1 MPTDRPSADKLP
13 RAFGR
18 LWLLRMLAR
27 GGMGEVYLASTTG
40 IEGAERPCVVKT
52 IRREHVS
59 DRSFLAR
66 FLDEAR
72 VQSQLQHPG
81 VAQVLEA
88 SHDAEG
94 EPYVVV
100 EYVEGRSLGEVRRRA
115 ISLGVRI
122 TWPEA
127 VAVAISIAEA
137 LGHVHERTDAE
148 GRPLGIVHRDLSP
161 QNVMVGYGG
170 EVKLIDF
177 GTARGQ
183 NRRCHTIAG
192 VVFAKPGYVAPEV
205 ANGDP
210 GDHRVDLY
218 ALGVMFWELLAGR
231 RFLQGDPQEHL
242 AAVAKGE
249 RQPPPIAKLVDAP
262 EYLDAIIARLCAFD
276 REERFGSGRIAAA
289 ELAKLLVEAPSLSNG
304 ERGVRA
310 RIAQLMYGVYPSEPA
325 RSRVEFQALVQ
336 RARTMR
342 IDATTPADRLS
353 TIEEAP
359 SSPPVEGDPGRL
371 PGTGY
376 RILRELGQGAMGIVY
391 EAEHVELGRRVALK
405 VLAPEHATSKAFTQ
419 RFRREAR
426 AMSRL
431 SHPGLVT
438 LHDFGQAADG
448 RLFCAM
454 ELLEGETLERR
465 LAREQRIPWREVIEL
480 GKAACDALSAAHAA
494 GVVHRDLKPANLFL
508 TASGQLKILD
518 FGIAKASLDER
529 EVLDGFE
536 GMTLFG
542 TPEYMAP
549 EQARRE
555 RVDARAD
562 VYALGCVLYELL
574 TGERPFLGGSAI
586 AVLDAKRGAPIPPS
600 KRVTIP
606 RGFDLVLFRA
616 LAFHRDDRFA
626 TAAELRRALLGL
638 RGEPTRK
645 TGSGRALAWAAVAMG
660 SMGLAAAA
668 LLSGEVKL
676 PSLAARSPELPA
688 QASAPIETEIDEA
701 VIESEPPL
709 ERDIAKSDVR
719 PPPSAKARPS
729 REERAVKP
737 APTPPRRSAK
747 TAPVPEGEDAL
758 LRARRAAERQ
768 RSQPGAQRAWA
779 EAAALATQWEE
790 AVEAAEAWARL
801 EAGPQPRIFLA
812 RMLARQGRHA
822 GASAVL
828 VDVLDDHPE
837 SDEAR
842 ALLRDYGGIE
852 AAIAS
857 GRMAPATMA
866 KGD

>member
-81 VAQVLEA
+81 VAQILEA

-127 VAVAISIAEA
+127 VAVVISIAEA

-161 QNVMVGYGG
+161 QNVMIGYGG

-183 NRRCHTIAG
+183 NRRCQTIAG

-242 AAVAKGE
+242 AAVARGE

-262 EYLDAIIARLCAFD
+262 EAIDAIIARLCAYD
-276 REERFGSGRIAAA
+276 REDRFDSGRVAAA

-325 RSRVEFQALVQ
+325 RSRVEFQTLVQ

-342 IDATTPADRLS
+342 MDATTPAERLS
-353 TIEEAP
+353 PIEEAS
-359 SSPPVEGDPGRL
+359 SSPPESDPARL

-465 LAREQRIPWREVIEL
+465 LAREQRIPWREVIDL

-494 GVVHRDLKPANLFL
+494 GIVHRDLKPANLFL

-529 EVLDGFE
+529 EVLDGLE
-536 GMTLFG
+536 GMMLVG

-549 EQARRE
+549 EQGRRE

-574 TGERPFLGGSAI
+574 TGDRPFLGGSAI
-586 AVLDAKRGAPIPPS
+586 AVLDAKRRAPVLPS
-600 KRVTIP
+600 KKAEIP
-606 RGFDLVLFRA
+606 RGFDLVLLRA
-616 LAFHRDDRFA
+616 MAFHRDDRFT
-626 TAAELRRALLGL
+626 TAAELRRALLEL
-638 RGEPTRK
+638 RDEPTRRA
-645 TGSGRALAWAAVAMG
+645 GSRRALAWTALSAAAMG
-660 SMGLAAAA
+660 GLASVA
-668 LLSGEVKL
+668 LLSKGVTFSW
-676 PSLAARSPELPA
+676 PSALAPEPA
-688 QASAPIETEIDEA
+688 VQTVSIVEPPIET
-701 VIESEPPL
+701 VESEPMEQAVANEEP
-709 ERDIAKSDVR
+709 A
-719 PPPSAKARPS
+719 PAQPSKARRDKEARS
-729 REERAVKP
+729 VKP
-737 APTPPRRSAK
+737 APPPRR
-747 TAPVPEGEDAL
+747 PVKALPPREDEDAL
-758 LRARRAAERQ
+758 VRARRSAEK
-768 RSQPGAQRAWA
+768 RSSEPAAQRAWA
-779 EAAALATQWEE
+779 EAAALAAKWEE
-790 AVEAAEAWARL
+790 AGRAAEAWARV

>member
-1 MPTDRPSADKLP
+1 MPTERPSIDKLP
-13 RAFGR
+13 RPFGR

-72 VQSQLQHPG
+72 VQAQLQHPG
-81 VAQVLEA
+81 VAQILEA

-127 VAVAISIAEA
+127 VAIALSIAEA
-137 LGHVHERTDAE
+137 LGHVHERTDAS

-210 GDHRVDLY
+210 GDFRVDLY
-218 ALGVMFWELLAGR
+218 ALGIMFWELLAGR

-242 AAVAKGE
+242 AAVARGE

-262 EYLDAIIARLCAFD
+262 ELVDEIIARLCAFD
-276 REERFGSGRIAAA
+276 REERYESGRVAAA
-289 ELAKLLVEAPSLSNG
+289 ELAKVLTEAPSLSNG

-310 RIAQLMYGVYPSEPA
+310 RIAHLMYGIYPLEPA
-325 RSRVEFQALVQ
+325 RSRMEFQALVQ

-342 IDATTPADRLS
+342 IDAATPSDKLS
-353 TIEEAP
+353 PVTD
-359 SSPPVEGDPGRL
+359 SPPPPEDDPARL

-405 VLAPEHATSKAFTQ
+405 VLAPEHATSNTFMQ

-426 AMSRL
+426 AMSRV

-438 LHDFGQAADG
+438 LHDFGQATDG

-454 ELLEGETLERR
+454 ELLEGETLERKLVREKR
-465 LAREQRIPWREVIEL
+465 LPWREVIDL
-480 GKAACDALSAAHAA
+480 GIAACDALSAAHAA
-494 GVVHRDLKPANLFL
+494 GIVHRDLKPANLFL
-508 TASGQLKILD
+508 TRSGQLKILD
-518 FGIAKASLDER
+518 FGIAKAGLDER
-529 EVLDGFE
+529 EVLDGLE
-536 GMTLFG
+536 GMALVG

-574 TGERPFLGGSAI
+574 TGERPFRGGSAI
-586 AVLDAKRGAPIPPS
+586 AVLDAKRKPPMPPS
-600 KRVTIP
+600 KKASIP
-606 RGFDLVLFRA
+606 RGFDAVLLRA
-616 LAFHRDDRFA
+616 MAFQREDRFA
-626 TAAELRRALLGL
+626 TAAELH
-638 RGEPTRK
+638 
-645 TGSGRALAWAAVAMG
+645 RALADLRERPVRTGGMKRAWGGAALAAG
-660 SMGLAAAA
+660 GLGLAAA
-668 LLSGEVKL
+668 LFWSGQV
-676 PSLAARSPELPA
+676 ELPFFA
-688 QASAPIETEIDEA
+688 RGGEAPVVEVLPAVAPVEPVEKEAAEPEVELEKVEVVQASKPRREGGEREA
-701 VIESEPPL
+701 
-709 ERDIAKSDVR
+709 
-719 PPPSAKARPS
+719 
-729 REERAVKP
+729 KP
-737 APTPPRRSAK
+737 AHVPRKSAHKEVAPTDK
-747 TAPVPEGEDAL
+747 ENAL
-758 LRARRAAERQ
+758 LRARNVAEKQ
-768 RSQPGAQRAWA
+768 RTSPTAQRAWA
-779 EAAALATQWEE
+779 EAAALAARWEE
-790 AVEAAEAWARL
+790 AIQAAEAWARV
-801 EAGPQPRIFLA
+801 ESGPAPRIFLS

-822 GASAVL
+822 KASAVL
-828 VDVLDDHPE
+828 VDLLADYPE

-857 GRMAPATMA
+857 GRIDFSIA
-866 KGD
+866 KGE